1 MSNKRELAGLYS
13 VIEESA
19 RLVDV
24 TCSRETVWPIL
35 TAYGDVLAEAVV
47 AFRVATG
54 ERNDGD
60 FDCRFTLLP
69 KDMDPYA
76 VALESGL
83 SAKTD
88 HPVGSL
94 LGELHREFPIASS
107 GIDFGVVGG
116 FKKTWSFFP
125 TDDLQSLSDLVRLE
139 SLPPS
144 VAGNLDF
151 FTRYQ
156 LADRVSLVGID
167 YPNRSVNLYFGAAPE
182 HTFQADGIRSIL
194 RDAGLAAPSERLL
207 RLGEQA
213 FGIYATLTWDS
224 PNVERITIAAM
235 TPDPTTLPVRIEPK
249 IEHYV
254 NEAPYSTDDRQFVY
268 AITSSP
274 KGEYHKLQS
283 YYKWQSRVENILL
296 VSDNG

>member
-1 MSNKRELAGLYS
+1 MSDKRELAGLYS

-35 TAYGDVLAEAVV
+35 LAYGDTLAQAVV

-54 ERNDGD
+54 ERNAGD
-60 FDCRFTLLP
+60 FDCRFTMLP
-69 KDMDPYA
+69 KEMDPYA

-83 SAKTD
+83 STKTD
-88 HPVGSL
+88 HPVGRL
-94 LGELHREFPIASS
+94 LGELHREFPIESS

-125 TDDLQSLSDLVRLE
+125 TDDLQSLSDLARLK

-144 VAGNLDF
+144 VTGNLDF
-151 FTRYQ
+151 FTRHQ

-167 YPNRSVNLYFGAAPE
+167 YPNRSVNLYFGAAPRQ
-182 HTFQADGIRSIL
+182 TFQADGIRSIL
-194 RDAGLAAPSERLL
+194 QDAGMAAPSERLL

-224 PNVERITIAAM
+224 PNVQRITIAAM
-235 TPDPTTLPVRIEPK
+235 TPDPMTLPVRIEPK
-249 IEHYV
+249 IEHFV

-274 KGEYHKLQS
+274 TSEYHKLQS